1 MLTTR
6 QVGGIQ
12 ESLGMPPSFEPGT
25 LESCGAGNFVGGF
38 GMGWY
43 PRPWVCALPS
53 FGKRVF
59 SAVLVRVSSRWKEK
73 ETTFPA
79 HLAQGSGWRK
89 KGRHAVLWSRGV
101 GMWFFDD
108 SLDGILVVATG
119 SSRLSGFR
127 LLCGSRR
134 NEMKEGNSSSPPS
147 RNSE

>member
-1 MLTTR
+1 
-6 QVGGIQ
+6 
-12 ESLGMPPSFEPGT
+12 MPSSFEPGT

-79 HLAQGSGWRK
+79 HLVQGSGWRK
-89 KGRHAVLWSRGV
+89 K
-101 GMWFFDD
+101 
-108 SLDGILVVATG
+108 VATRFFG
-119 SSRLSGFR
+119 RGALE
-127 LLCGSRR
+127 CGSLTIVSMEYWWWRR
-134 NEMKEGNSSSPPS
+134 GAVGSAGFVCFVDPVETK
-147 RNSE
+147 